1 MKVVVISST
10 EISSSREIELMK
22 QLFNEGLETF
32 HLRRPTYDYKKMRDY
47 LNRIPEE
54 FHNKIVIHSHP
65 KLALKY
71 NLKGI
76 HVTSKVRK
84 SKFKFWYLKRFVIN
98 KKRHLT
104 VSTSMHHMSHLDQA
118 DPIFNYVFLSP
129 IFDSIS
135 KKDYQSGFNEFT
147 LRKALE
153 KTKYS
158 VYALGGIE
166 LKNID
171 KVKEYGFAG
180 CALVGAIW
188 TSKEPIESFKEILQ
202 KCR

>member
-1 MKVVVISST
+1 MKTRTSFT
-10 EISSSREIELMK
+10 KETAPNK
-22 QLFNEGLETF
+22 GLYGE
-32 HLRRPTYDYKKMRDY
+32 K
-47 LNRIPEE
+47 
-54 FHNKIVIHSHP
+54 HP
-65 KLALKY
+65 RW
-71 NLKGI
+71 KGGI
-76 HVTSKVRK
+76 
-84 SKFKFWYLKRFVIN
+84 SKF
-98 KKRHLT
+98 
-104 VSTSMHHMSHLDQA
+104 
-118 DPIFNYVFLSP
+118 
-129 IFDSIS
+129 S